1 MKPRTLLFMLSL
13 LWILTSSFA
22 QAGNGSDRPSGAG
35 ALTALSANDFDW
47 REMVPYLYQASALS
61 GEQGLKVILENSKVL
76 RAYVATDV
84 RKECRPGN
92 DRCDSSKPDFT
103 VDGEV
108 LRRIDGIIKEGFS
121 HQHRSSTVDYAFDRR
136 AFDFSG
142 IAALRSDQKQDAY
155 LVLQFTDRVYNSA
168 QLQAKYGPPDDT
180 DIYQWYS
187 VFIYKAVNSR
197 YASKA
202 VFEVNPVDGAVMKV
216 AISVK
221 AKNHH

>member
-1 MKPRTLLFMLSL
+1 MKSGTSRLILSL
-13 LWILTSSFA
+13 LLSILTSSVS
-22 QAGNGSDRPSGAG
+22 QAGDGSDRPSS
-35 ALTALSANDFDW
+35 ALTPFSADDFDW
-47 REMVPYLYQASALS
+47 REMVPYLYQASTLS

-76 RAYVATDV
+76 RTYVAIDV
-84 RKECRPGN
+84 RKECKPGN
-92 DRCDSSKPDFT
+92 DRCDSSRPDFT
-103 VDGEV
+103 VEGEV
-108 LRRIDGIIKEGFS
+108 RRRIDGIIKEGLL
-121 HQHRSSTVDYAFDRR
+121 HRRRSSLVDYRFDRP
-136 AFDFSG
+136 AFDFAG

-155 LVLQFTDRVYNSA
+155 LVLQFADRVYNSA

-202 VFEVNPVDGAVMKV
+202 VFEVNPADGAVMKV

-221 AKNHH
+221 PRKHH